1 MKSIKYIIPV
11 LFGLLA
17 VFSSCKKWLDVSPK
31 TQVKEEVQF
40 STRQGFI
47 DALFGIYQTAAKTT
61 GYGRNMS
68 FGFVDILAQQY
79 SGMSVGSPF
88 GTVARYNYTDT
99 ASEKR
104 ISEIF
109 SNSYG
114 AIAQANYILKNI
126 DNGIL
131 DQSSKQIIQGEALG
145 MRGFLHFDL
154 VRLFAPI
161 YNGGANATVSSLA
174 YLKAFTV
181 VPQSRLP
188 LKDYLDLIESDLKAA
203 EGLLSANQD
212 IDQIAGNQGSTSADL
227 FLMFRQNH
235 LNYWAVK
242 ATLARLYQYKGD
254 KVNALKYALEVINST
269 KFKFVAQPSLIVD
282 PLQVT
287 SDLTFSSEHVF
298 SFYVSGLKKLVDDS
312 FKSSA
317 SSSFYGDT
325 RDFYTAKATL
335 ESTYQ
340 GGIVGY
346 GTDIR
351 KVGVSKS
358 LWNEIN
364 TSIVYTKKYY
374 SDNDKS
380 VTQRLIPAIRL
391 SEMYYIAAEAAPTL
405 EDGMKYLN
413 VVRAARLIPE
423 LPIPASQANLESE
436 ITLEYRKEFYAEGQ
450 LWYYY
455 KRKNILNIPN
465 GVANPMNAAKY
476 VLPLPNDELQFGS
489 SGI

>member
-1 MKSIKYIIPV
+1 MKSIKYLIPV
-11 LFGLLA
+11 LFGLMA

-31 TQVKEEVQF
+31 TQVREEVQF
-40 STRQGFI
+40 STGQGFI
-47 DALFGIYQTAAKTT
+47 DALFGIYQTSAKTT

-79 SGMSVGSPF
+79 AGMSVGSPF

-99 ASEKR
+99 AAEKR

-126 DNGIL
+126 DNGVL
-131 DQSSKQIIQGEALG
+131 DQSSKQMIQGEALG

-161 YNGGANATVSSLA
+161 YNGGANASVSSLA

-188 LKDYLDLIESDLKAA
+188 LKDYLDLVESDLKAA
-203 EGLLSANQD
+203 EGLLSANQN
-212 IDQIAGNQGSTSADL
+212 IDQIAGNQGSTSSDL

-242 ATLARLYQYKGD
+242 ATLARLYQYRGD

-269 KFKFVAQPSLIVD
+269 KFKFVAQPTLIVD
-282 PLQVT
+282 PLEKT
-287 SDLTFSSEHVF
+287 SDLTFSSEHIF
-298 SFYVSGLKKLVDDS
+298 SFYVSGLKKLADDS
-312 FKSSA
+312 FKSST
-317 SSSFYGDT
+317 SSTFYGDI

-335 ESTYQ
+335 EATYQ
-340 GGIVGY
+340 GGTVGY

-380 VTQRLIPAIRL
+380 LTQRLIPAIRL

-405 EDGMKYLN
+405 VDGMKYLN

-423 LPIPASQANLESE
+423 LPTPANQANLETE

-455 KRKNILNIPN
+455 KRKNVLNIPN
-465 GVANPMNAAKY
+465 GVGNPMNAAKY
-476 VLPLPNDELQFGS
+476 VLPLPNDELQFGA